1 MEPRTDVHWAS
12 EGGVIDCRVL
22 LGPGPRQLF
31 SQYAHLTG
39 DYAGVTFHHD
49 LSRDAEATPPPT
61 QGPRPCPPCLRW
73 GTISVATATRTKP
86 T

>member
-1 MEPRTDVHWAS
+1 MEPWTDVRWVS

-22 LGPGPRQLF
+22 LGPGPHQLF

-39 DYAGVTFHHD
+39 VSAALLLFHGGGSD
-49 LSRDAEATPPPT
+49 PAPT
-61 QGPRPCPPCLRW
+61 QDSRPCPPSSRW
-73 GTISVATATRTKP
+73 ATISAATATRTKP